1 MTILPSPRD
10 TVKIDT
16 TVVLPYKFKDEPAF
30 AYPNKKDS
38 AKLFLKKPANIKTT
52 IEYDP
57 VTGEY
62 DFVEK
67 VGDMDIRLPKTM
79 TKNEFQKYD
88 FEQSLQNYWRSQ
100 TRIKG
105 LEAKGGLI
113 PRLTVGGETF
123 NKIFGSNTIDIR
135 PQGYVEVS
143 FGYQMNGHGKPSDS

>member
-1 MTILPSPRD
+1 VELKKYGRNILLFLIVSIVYALVGNPSESRTTLRNYNAMTILPSPRD

-67 VGDMDIRLPKTM
+67 GWGYGHQASQNND
-79 TKNEFQKYD
+79 QK
-88 FEQSLQNYWRSQ
+88 
-100 TRIKG
+100 
-105 LEAKGGLI
+105 
-113 PRLTVGGETF
+113 
-123 NKIFGSNTIDIR
+123 
-135 PQGYVEVS
+135 
-143 FGYQMNGHGKPSDS
+143 